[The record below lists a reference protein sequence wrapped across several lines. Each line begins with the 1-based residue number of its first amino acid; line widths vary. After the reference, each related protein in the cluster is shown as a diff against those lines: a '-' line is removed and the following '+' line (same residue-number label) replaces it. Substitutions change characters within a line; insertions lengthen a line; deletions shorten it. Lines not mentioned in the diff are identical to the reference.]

1 MDIATSF
8 TENIIDAYGFGRLAN
23 ELSSNF
29 GVRITEYVDRFG
41 NRNIKLIGRTG
52 VRNFLTATKYGVNHW
67 KMIDMGIGSQG
78 IRDGIIT
85 GARNCIFVAA
95 AYRTIELVLRDESDI
110 YSFFGNITMGVA
122 KTAVGVFA
130 GIAARSIAMGFL
142 AGGTYV
148 LAVSFGVF
156 VLGIVVAYG
165 LYYLDN
171 KYGISK
177 SLIE

>member
-1 MDIATSF
+1 MS
-8 TENIIDAYGFGRLAN
+8 EK
-23 ELSSNF
+23 SSIFNDD
-29 GVRITEYVDRFG
+29 EY
-41 NRNIKLIGRTG
+41 
-52 VRNFLTATKYGVNHW
+52 
-67 KMIDMGIGSQG
+67 
-78 IRDGIIT
+78 
-85 GARNCIFVAA
+85 
-95 AYRTIELVLRDESDI
+95 
-110 YSFFGNITMGVA
+110 
-122 KTAVGVFA
+122 
-130 GIAARSIAMGFL
+130 RSIAMGFL

>member
-1 MDIATSF
+1 
-8 TENIIDAYGFGRLAN
+8 
-23 ELSSNF
+23 
-29 GVRITEYVDRFG
+29 
-41 NRNIKLIGRTG
+41 
-52 VRNFLTATKYGVNHW
+52 
-67 KMIDMGIGSQG
+67 
-78 IRDGIIT
+78 
-85 GARNCIFVAA
+85 
-95 AYRTIELVLRDESDI
+95 
-110 YSFFGNITMGVA
+110 MGVA